1 MTVPTWDV
9 TLYYKRFYFLSW
21 CFLFSFKGFFS
32 FSDIVF
38 FQDIFLREPLYSNY
52 YFSTLGLERDSPSME
67 YSTNQLDYEGH
78 DMMMMMPI
86 ARKENTLFAHT
97 RMIK

>member
-1 MTVPTWDV
+1 
-9 TLYYKRFYFLSW
+9 
-21 CFLFSFKGFFS
+21 
-32 FSDIVF
+32 
-38 FQDIFLREPLYSNY
+38 
-52 YFSTLGLERDSPSME
+52 ME